1 VRPRAGNSLA
11 LLSACVV
18 ALVAA
23 TGGARADRLHLAG
36 GGIVDVDA
44 WWIEDDLLV
53 YRNAEGTVG
62 LPRSVVAKVESSDP
76 GAVGSRSPRPRT
88 VSSAMPAANAPAP
101 AAETRRVPP
110 EIADRLRAATRALK
124 ERDYETAASLYHAL
138 MQDTEADFHEPRV
151 GYAMAQIALGED
163 DLALSVVLDGLARDP
178 REPRLLELRGDLRN
192 REERVEDA
200 LRSWKDAFELSPGD
214 RLRDKILKAERELH
228 AGRDY
233 ALSMSSHFNLRYDG
247 EVDLALA
254 EAVIEFL
261 EEQYWEMADRLDYAP
276 RQAITVVL
284 YPTRQ
289 FRDVTQS
296 PEWVGGLYDGKI
308 RVPLGGLSRLDPRAE
323 GLLRHELTHAFVHA
337 KSRGHCPRWLHE
349 GLAQHFEGRTL
360 SRRDRQGVV
369 DLLGAVLP
377 ADWASAGFSYPAAL
391 SLTSYLEERGGLDRL
406 TEVLRRLGEGEDPDQ
421 ALTAVYGEG
430 YAELCG
436 DWAESV
442 RGEGER

>member
-1 VRPRAGNSLA
+1 VRARVGSPLA
-11 LLSACVV
+11 LPLAGVLLLGAGTGA
-18 ALVAA
+18 AL
-23 TGGARADRLHLAG
+23 ADRLHLTG
-36 GGIVDVDA
+36 GGVIEVDA
-44 WWIEDDLLV
+44 WWIEDERVV

-62 LPRSVVAKVESSDP
+62 LPRSVVAEIESSDP
-76 GAVGSRSPRPRT
+76 DAARFRPSGPRAAPG
-88 VSSAMPAANAPAP
+88 AMPAADASAE
-101 AAETRRVPP
+101 ATETRKVPR

-151 GYAMAQIALGED
+151 GYAMAQLALGED
-163 DLALSVVLDGLARDP
+163 DLALSVILDGLARDP
-178 REPRLLELRGDLRN
+178 REPRLLELLGDLRN

-200 LRSWKDAFELSPGD
+200 LRSWREAFELSPGD

-254 EAVIEFL
+254 EAVIELL

-276 RQAITVVL
+276 RQPITVVL
-284 YPTRQ
+284 YPTQQ
-289 FRDVTQS
+289 FREVTQS
-296 PEWVGGLYDGKI
+296 PAWVGGLYDGKI
-308 RVPLGGLSRLDPRAE
+308 RVPLGGLHRLDPRAE
-323 GLLRHELTHAFVHA
+323 ALLRHELTHAFVHA

-360 SRRDRQGVV
+360 SRSDRQGVV
-369 DLLGAVLP
+369 ELLDAVAP
-377 ADWASAGFSYPAAL
+377 EDWADAGFSYPAAL

-406 TEVLRRLGEGEDPDQ
+406 AEVLRRLGEGEDPDG
-421 ALTAVYGEG
+421 ALTAVYRAD

-442 RGEGER
+442 LGEGRP